1 MTKRRSIWCAVLV
14 AAMIA
19 AASREA
25 SAQEAPLAWDATQFF
40 TYNIEKILLDRTV
53 TPWRVKVIFS
63 VRNPNP
69 SAANPNPLWNI
80 KTDVPFTFKQPVAGS
95 QPSPSLSIDIGW
107 NTVDYVNTGSRFNLL
122 PVLWSSPGVSPG
134 VPAASPIRI
143 NALTAAQPCA
153 LPADCEGVIDTSRF
167 WVSSNIPPQTI
178 AGVATG
184 AIGTGVVAI
193 EGHPVWPPSAPTSN
207 VPVKSVFANF
217 PLTDATAVPRR
228 QVVAIEK
235 CKACHDNKIHKG
247 VLIPRLSL
255 HGGNRTEE
263 PGVCVICHNPNQT
276 DVAYRT
282 PQTPPATDPLG
293 AEMSVDFKRL
303 VHGIHAGGF
312 RKNPF
317 VIVGFRG
324 AVTDFSDVRFPAQLR
339 NCTVCHL
346 DANGKGTFELPL
358 KAGVLGSTVKT
369 GSDVGVVIDVDPT
382 NNLRITPIA
391 SVCSSC
397 HDGREARSHM
407 TSKGAAFG
415 VLQSNIQPNQERCV
429 QCHGPGQRQD
439 VRRAHEVGRGGSGGG
454 DDD

>member
-14 AAMIA
+14 AAMVA
-19 AASREA
+19 AASREVA
-25 SAQEAPLAWDATQFF
+25 AQEVPLAWDATQFF
-40 TYNIEKILLDRTV
+40 RYDIEKVLLDKTV
-53 TPWRVKVIFS
+53 TPWRLQVIFS
-63 VRNPNP
+63 VKNPDP
-69 SAANPNPLWNI
+69 SAASPLWNI
-80 KTDVPFTFKQPVAGS
+80 KADAPFTFKQPVPGT

-107 NTVDYVNTGSRFNLL
+107 NTVDYVNTGSRFNLD
-122 PVLWSSPGVSPG
+122 PVLFGQG

-143 NALTAAQPCA
+143 SALTAAQPCT
-153 LPADCEGVIDTSRF
+153 PATCPDVADITLRF
-167 WVSSNIPPQTI
+167 WVSSSIPPQTI

-217 PLTDATAVPRR
+217 PLTDTTTVLRR
-228 QVVAIEK
+228 QVVTIEK
-235 CKACHDNKIHKG
+235 CQACHDNKTHNG

-263 PGVCVICHNPNQT
+263 PRVCVICHNPNQT

-282 PQTPPATDPLG
+282 PQGPPATDPLG

-312 RKNPF
+312 RKNPL

-324 AVTDFSDVRFPAQLR
+324 AVTDFSDVRFPARLS

-358 KAGVLGSTVKT
+358 KPGVLGSTVKT
-369 GSDVGVVIDVDPT
+369 GSDVGVAIDVDPT

-407 TSKGAAFG
+407 ISKGAAFG
-415 VLQSNIQPNQERCV
+415 VPQSKIQPNQERCV
-429 QCHGPGQRQD
+429 RCHGPGRQED
-439 VRRAHEVGRGGSGGG
+439 VRRAHEVGRGGG
-454 DDD
+454 D